1 MIILDIYEIEEV
13 IREAVHEIR
22 TPNLPDV
29 VYEPKTLTYLLTTLT
44 RRLIC

>member
-29 VYEPKTLTYLLTTLT
+29 VYGPKNLTYLLTTLT
-44 RRLIC
+44 GKLIC